1 MPAAKPAT
9 GKSRRAEQCVYTED
23 SGDGRRRCRR
33 SGLGN
38 PPLCNPHKIAFAE
51 TIKASEGRK
60 FGGGLAD
67 LFDRVVNGKK
77 INRKVIEHAFDD
89 VAAWAAAGAT
99 AQQGAPRTGPFRPA
113 AGFPFPPGWRPSPSP
128 PPPPVDPRIA
138 AQKQARQ
145 RARIV
150 LGFTPTEALSPEV
163 IKERRKEMARAHHP
177 DKAGGSTTKM
187 QEINAAAD
195 CLLEPDLV

>member
-60 FGGGLAD
+60 FGGGIAD
-67 LFDRVVNGKK
+67 LFDRVINGKK
-77 INRKVIEHAFDD
+77 VNRKVIENAFDD
-89 VAAWAAAGAT
+89 VAQWAAAGA
-99 AQQGAPRTGPFRPA
+99 AQQTGQGRAGPFRPA
-113 AGFPFPPGWRPSPSP
+113 PGFPFPPNWRPTP
-128 PPPPVDPRIA
+128 PRPPVDPRIA
-138 AQKQARQ
+138 EQKRAKQ

-177 DKAGGSTTKM
+177 DKAGGSTQKM
-187 QEINAAAD
+187 QEVNAAAD